1 MRRDQPQGLYY
12 GDLVTL
18 PVANIDPLE
27 KTAIW

>member
-12 GDLVTL
+12 GDPVAL